1 MKKRRPAKNNR
12 IKNIIIIILA
22 TVIVIESIGLAAIG
36 LMKKPSASENAHS
49 GIELNI
55 SLEGATGEVTSAVS
69 SLIEG
74 FSENG
79 IRPEDITG
87 LIRKTVYSD
96 LLVNTIMSLSYP
108 LLFQVLT
115 NLEMMDFATNI
126 DLYPTGPLY
135 AQKIQGTPY
144 TCCDKDGIRK
154 PLTEVLNNVGSDWT
168 YMDTV
173 VTWTDSDGVNKTT
186 TLWNTIKWGVTDKES
201 LLNALIE
208 TLNNKK

>member
-22 TVIVIESIGLAAIG
+22 TVIVIESIGLAAVG
-36 LMKKPSASENAHS
+36 LMNKPSASENAHS

-55 SLEGATGEVTSAVS
+55 SLEGATGEVSSAVS

-74 FSENG
+74 FAENG

-115 NLEMMDFATNI
+115 NLEMMDFAPNI

-135 AQKIQGTPY
+135 AQKIQGTAY

-186 TLWNTIKWGVTDKES
+186 ISE
-201 LLNALIE
+201 
-208 TLNNKK
+208 